1 MHANSPYMFI
11 YGPFIHSY
19 VRAQFDMHN
28 DEIGLIMC
36 IGAFSYVIASLV
48 LGPVVDKL
56 VSILSM
62 QGLPVRSHSEGRAAS
77 IKDKIPGPKCSLFE
91 GFTEVKRIFH
101 TQMKLANVP
110 SMFTYI

>member
-1 MHANSPYMFI
+1 MHANSPYNMFI
-11 YGPFIHSY
+11 CGPFIHSY
-19 VRAQFDMHN
+19 VHAQFDMHN

-62 QGLPVRSHSEGRAAS
+62 QGLYLSAEGHAAS

-91 GFTEVKRIFH
+91 GFTEVERIFH